1 MGLTVSVI
9 IPCYN
14 LGEYLSSCLESISL
28 QNCSRVEYIFVN
40 DGSTDETLEKLKFFC
55 GGRQD
60 CILIDSENM
69 GVSHA
74 RNLAIN
80 IATGDYLYFLDGD
93 DVLQANAMNE
103 MVHLIDKRHPDIII
117 PQAIFLS
124 DEGFK
129 KLQNLDNKLYTPDE
143 LYSSLKSFPTMPQN
157 VYRRD
162 LMNTYSIRL
171 NETLKVGEI
180 YEMTLRYLTVCQTVL
195 IVDNCFFTYII
206 RSGSVT
212 HKPKY
217 ETDESV
223 LRTLMEYY
231 KHGQRFESYPSFH
244 VTAFKILMA
253 FTYNK
258 YIKLGIKEKRAQDVI
273 RHVLNNNIAK
283 ICLHRVACLRGV
295 PLKERVLAIYTL
307 LGGINGFRLFVTR
320 K

>member
-1 MGLTVSVI
+1 MRPTVSVI

-143 LYSSLKSFPTMPQN
+143 LYSSLKSFPTMPKN

-162 LMNTYSIRL
+162 LINTYSIRL

-195 IVDNCFFTYII
+195 IVDNCFSHI
-206 RSGSVT
+206 
-212 HKPKY
+212 
-217 ETDESV
+217 
-223 LRTLMEYY
+223 
-231 KHGQRFESYPSFH
+231 
-244 VTAFKILMA
+244 
-253 FTYNK
+253 
-258 YIKLGIKEKRAQDVI
+258 
-273 RHVLNNNIAK
+273 
-283 ICLHRVACLRGV
+283 
-295 PLKERVLAIYTL
+295 
-307 LGGINGFRLFVTR
+307 
-320 K
+320 